1 MTEDHSFV
9 DVDRAA
15 YVSVETRVEET
26 GRILQK
32 PALGEGK
39 LHGWLARYI
48 SACPSRYRACP
59 HDREL
64 LVRVLIGQKFGHET
78 TVPGPDN

>member
-1 MTEDHSFV
+1 LLVADLLHPLDILAVATASAGSACGIRVSFFSFV

-32 PALGEGK
+32 R
-39 LHGWLARYI
+39 AR
-48 SACPSRYRACP
+48 
-59 HDREL
+59 
-64 LVRVLIGQKFGHET
+64 KFGHET